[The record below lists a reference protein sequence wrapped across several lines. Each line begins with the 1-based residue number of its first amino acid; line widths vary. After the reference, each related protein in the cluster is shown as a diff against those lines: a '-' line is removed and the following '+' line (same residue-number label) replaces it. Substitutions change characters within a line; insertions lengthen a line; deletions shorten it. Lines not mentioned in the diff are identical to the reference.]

1 MTDGKRPKEEKRKNS
16 NLKSNFSV
24 TANIF
29 VRNLFL
35 QLLNLIFEL
44 ILSES
49 SD

>member
-1 MTDGKRPKEEKRKNS
+1 MGQMADGS
-16 NLKSNFSV
+16 FSV

-35 QLLNLIFEL
+35 QLLNLIFKL